1 MVFKEGRDL
10 SGILNTICGIS
21 FLIILVASGLDVIKI
36 LAYLIPIVIGFIFI
50 LAILEN

>member
-21 FLIILVASGLDVIKI
+21 LLIILIASGVDIIKL

-50 LAILEN
+50 LAILKN